1 MIPASARG
9 TVLQV
14 AVVATYQ
21 GAHVRRWFRAQVQ

>member
-9 TVLQV
+9 TFLQA

-21 GAHVRRWFRAQVQ
+21 GAYVRRWVRLNVE